1 MSQPMAWS
9 NILSLGE
16 KQRMQIARL
25 IYHKPRYA
33 ILDECSSAIS
43 TDMERRLY
51 RIVNELNITYIT
63 IAHRPT
69 LRAYHTRMLA
79 IGDGKHGFTLSEI
92 DTSLMASKVLALA
105 KASTVSDEEEASIR
119 AHKATRDAAYSELK
133 AVKPLPSRPTLSRAW
148 RLWVL
153 SKPNH
158 ATIKLLGI
166 CGLIA
171 LETTVEHI
179 SYMNTG
185 NMFACLMTA
194 ARSNQVGRFNKL
206 IFISLVCAAVAGV
219 VQESKLLIQREMGI
233 AMGMKVERNLCKR
246 LVRNNTFYE
255 MTNVDRRIKDIA
267 HRVTSDSNQFF
278 HVIGTILINGFTP
291 VSLYVGKRI
300 GSAPFLF

>member
-1 MSQPMAWS
+1 
-9 NILSLGE
+9 
-16 KQRMQIARL
+16 
-25 IYHKPRYA
+25 
-33 ILDECSSAIS
+33 
-43 TDMERRLY
+43 
-51 RIVNELNITYIT
+51 
-63 IAHRPT
+63 
-69 LRAYHTRMLA
+69 MLA